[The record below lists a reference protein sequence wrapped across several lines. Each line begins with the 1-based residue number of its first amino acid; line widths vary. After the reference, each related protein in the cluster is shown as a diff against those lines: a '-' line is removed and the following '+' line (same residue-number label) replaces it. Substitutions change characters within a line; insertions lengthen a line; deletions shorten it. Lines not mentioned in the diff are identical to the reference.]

1 MGISGYLGC
10 ITTRGNCALF
20 AFPAEIGYTE
30 YVEKT
35 LHVNEQELREKI
47 AKEIENLEI
56 KPSVTNALGMR
67 IQAAKAARGNGSK

>member
-1 MGISGYLGC
+1 
-10 ITTRGNCALF
+10 
-20 AFPAEIGYTE
+20 
-30 YVEKT
+30 VEKT